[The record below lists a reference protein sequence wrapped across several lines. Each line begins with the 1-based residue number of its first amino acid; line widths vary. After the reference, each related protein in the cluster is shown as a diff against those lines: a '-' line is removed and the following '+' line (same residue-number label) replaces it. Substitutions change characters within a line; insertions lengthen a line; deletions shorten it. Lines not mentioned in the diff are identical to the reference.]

1 MVKMEISNA
10 LRGQVLV
17 EALPYIQKY
26 SNKIVVIKYGGN
38 AMINEDLK
46 NSVMGDIALL
56 SQVGIKVVLVHGGG
70 PEISDML
77 NKTGKKSEF
86 VDGLRVTDKETADI
100 VQMVLAGKVNK
111 GLVNKL
117 ESLGCKAIGLCGAD
131 GHLISAKVKD
141 ERLGFVGEITDIN
154 PQPILDLLESG
165 YIPVVSTTGFD
176 SEGNIYNINA
186 DTAAAGIA
194 GILRAES
201 FISMT
206 DIAGI
211 LRDKDDPSTL
221 IPKIYVSDIPELI
234 NDGIISGGMIPK
246 IDCCREA
253 IRKGVNKVFI
263 IDGREPHSLLIE
275 ILTNEG
281 LGTMFVQG

>member
-1 MVKMEISNA
+1 MDISNSQRA
-10 LRGQVLV
+10 RVLV

-38 AMINEDLK
+38 AMINEELK
-46 NSVMGDIALL
+46 DAVMGDIALL
-56 SQVGIKVVLVHGGG
+56 SLIGVKVVLIHGGG
-70 PEISDML
+70 PEITDML
-77 NKTGKKSEF
+77 GKIGKKSEF
-86 VDGLRVTDKETADI
+86 DNGLRVTDKETADI

-111 GLVNKL
+111 SLVNHL
-117 ESLGCKAIGLCGAD
+117 ESKGCKAIGLCGAD

-141 ERLGFVGEITDIN
+141 EQLGFVGEITDIN
-154 PQPILDLLESG
+154 PEPIFDLLNQG
-165 YIPVVSTTGFD
+165 YVPVISTTAFD
-176 SEGNIYNINA
+176 TDGNVYNINA

-194 GILRAES
+194 GVLGAES

-221 IPKIYVSDIPELI
+221 IPKVYVSDIPQLV
-234 NDGIISGGMIPK
+234 NDNIISGGMIPK
-246 IDCCREA
+246 VDCCRDA

-263 IDGREPHSLLIE
+263 IDGRVPHSLLIE
-275 ILTNEG
+275 ILTDEG

>member
-1 MVKMEISNA
+1 MEINNSQ
-10 LRGQVLV
+10 RGRVLV

-26 SNKIVVIKYGGN
+26 SGKIVVIKYGGN
-38 AMINEDLK
+38 AMINEELK
-46 NSVMGDIALL
+46 NAVMGDIALL
-56 SQVGIKVVLVHGGG
+56 SLIGVKVVLVHGGG
-70 PEISDML
+70 PEITDML
-77 NKTGKKSEF
+77 GKVGKESKF
-86 VDGLRVTDKETADI
+86 VNGLRVTDKETADI

-111 GLVNKL
+111 SLVNLL

-141 ERLGFVGEITDIN
+141 EQLGFVGEITDIN
-154 PQPILDLLESG
+154 PEPIFDLLNKG
-165 YIPVVSTTGFD
+165 YVPVISTTAFD
-176 SEGNIYNINA
+176 NEGNVYNINA

-194 GILRAES
+194 GVLSAES

-206 DIAGI
+206 DISGI

-221 IPKIYVSDIPELI
+221 IPKVYVSDIPQLI
-234 NDGIISGGMIPK
+234 NENIISGGMIPK
-246 IDCCREA
+246 VDCCRDA

-263 IDGREPHSLLIE
+263 IDGRVPHSLLIE
-275 ILTNEG
+275 ILTDEG

>member
-1 MVKMEISNA
+1 MEITNA
-10 LRGQVLV
+10 SRGQVLV

-26 SNKIVVIKYGGN
+26 TNKIVVIKYGGN
-38 AMINEDLK
+38 AMINEELK
-46 NSVMGDIALL
+46 NAVMGDIALL
-56 SQVGIKVVLVHGGG
+56 AQVGVKVVLVHGGG

-77 NKTGKKSEF
+77 NKIGKKSEF
-86 VDGLRVTDKETADI
+86 VEGLRVTDKETADI

-111 GLVNKL
+111 SLVNKL

-141 ERLGFVGEITDIN
+141 ERLGYVGEITDIN

-165 YIPVVSTTGFD
+165 YIPVISTTGFD
-176 SEGNIYNINA
+176 SEGNVYNINA

-201 FISMT
+201 FLSMT

-221 IPKIYVSDIPELI
+221 IPKIYVSDIPELV
-234 NDGIISGGMIPK
+234 NEGIISGGMIPK

-253 IRKGVNKVFI
+253 IRRGVNKVFI

-275 ILTNEG
+275 ILTDEG
-281 LGTMFVQG
+281 LGTMFVQR